1 MLFIFNKLQNRIK
14 LASSLIRGKKVA
26 EQIGKVAADLNIQN
40 SIILEIAMPNTT
52 SKVKITKSDIQTNLE
67 IRGCRRIGFERRCF
81 TYSLYIP
88 ERRSHLD
95 RRKGNSRRNPE
106 RI

>member
-1 MLFIFNKLQNRIK
+1 
-14 LASSLIRGKKVA
+14 
-26 EQIGKVAADLNIQN
+26 
-40 SIILEIAMPNTT
+40 MPNTT
-52 SKVKITKSDIQTNLE
+52 SKIKLSHYDIQTNLKPK
-67 IRGCRRIGFERRCF
+67 GCRRSGFERRCF

-95 RRKGNSRRNPE
+95 RRKGNNSREPE